1 MIQKVKITDIFSNP
15 NNPRSIRKD
24 KFNKLVKS
32 IKEFPEMLKLRPI
45 VVNSDMHILGG
56 NMRFK
61 ACEQLGLK
69 EVYIIKAENLTD
81 KQLQQFV
88 IIDNVGFGEWDWDIL
103 ANAWDTKELKD
114 WGMDVWQ
121 NNTEN
126 VDYIN
131 NGDENSEWVDM
142 PDFEKGD
149 GYIQCNIIFA
159 TETEREDYINKNLI
173 QYKIINRNKQKIVYF
188 GTEAK

>member
-1 MIQKVKITDIFSNP
+1 MIQKVKITKIFSNP

-24 KFNKLVKS
+24 KFEKLVKS
-32 IKEFPEMLKLRPI
+32 IKEFPEMLQLRPI

-61 ACEQLGLK
+61 ACEELGLK

-81 KQLQQFV
+81 KQVQQFV
-88 IIDNVGFGEWDWDIL
+88 IKDNVGFGEWDWDIL

-121 NNTEN
+121 PEEE
-126 VDYIN
+126 VDYSILDDEDVSSELGDMT
-131 NGDENSEWVDM
+131 NGVKKAIQIE
-142 PDFEKGD
+142 FEADHYEEAQELVKFWRDSGA
-149 GYIQCNIIFA
+149 YIGAMIIEHLKA
-159 TETEREDYINKNLI
+159 EKNKL
-173 QYKIINRNKQKIVYF
+173 
-188 GTEAK
+188 